1 MKCPRCESALY
12 RKNGHRGGKQN
23 YLCKNCGRQFTES
36 ASSQLLPKA
45 EIEEVPVSS
54 NGHVGTSIAE
64 SIVSS
69 LTDLAKTESPVQS
82 SQGIAILLLDIEN
95 LKLDINTEKF
105 LASICN
111 YPLQVKIAFANW
123 RNTTLGKQDVDL
135 YDRGYQLIH
144 VPGGKDSADGKM
156 IAVGSSLFLHY
167 PNVREV
173 FVCSC
178 DWILTHLCNQL
189 QNQGVTVYWVRRQD
203 NQLKVENRN
212 SGEVNHYSLA
222 LNAEIPSWE
231 GLVNK
236 IESLLKLEQ
245 ESITERIANFSI
257 IASLVQERRQIRLT
271 ENSLNV
277 PQVTTPVTDSR
288 FSATETNV
296 ISSISDNQDINSA
309 KSTENIV
316 PQKPISIDSLPVLE
330 NILLEIIKNM
340 TIEASQDYVSV
351 KDLKQNFLGKY
362 KESADS
368 VVKKFNH
375 KSSLIKFFT
384 SKPSLFQ
391 LKLVDSAYEV
401 AIAKSPTSTTDIKS
415 PPDLEQ
421 VLKNIVEQLMKKS
434 SQKYIP
440 IESLGSEFHKEYGVT
455 ITAIMKHLEL
465 ENSFNEFLQF
475 CSVFKLKKSGTTYQ
489 VTLA

>member
-45 EIEEVPVSS
+45 EIAEVPVSS
-54 NGHVGTSIAE
+54 NGHVETSIAE
-64 SIVSS
+64 SILSS
-69 LTDLAKTESPVQS
+69 VTDFAETESLVQS

-95 LKLDINTEKF
+95 LKLDINTENF
-105 LASICN
+105 LASICS

-135 YDRGYQLIH
+135 YERGYQLVH

-167 PNVREV
+167 PNIREV

-203 NQLKVENRN
+203 NQLKVENRK

-245 ESITERIANFSI
+245 KSITERIANFSTL
-257 IASLVQERRQIRLT
+257 ASLVQERRQIRIT

-277 PQVTTPVTDSR
+277 PQVTTPVTDSM
-288 FSATETNV
+288 FSSTETNF
-296 ISSISDNQDINSA
+296 IASISDNQDIISA
-309 KSTENIV
+309 NSTEKVI
-316 PQKPISIDSLPVLE
+316 PQNPISIDSLPVLE
-330 NILLEIIKNM
+330 SALIELIKSM
-340 TIEASQDYVSV
+340 VAESKEDCISV
-351 KDLKQNFLGKY
+351 NQLKQKFLSQY

-368 VVKKFNH
+368 VVKKFNP

-384 SKPSLFQ
+384 SKPSLFK
-391 LKLVDSAYEV
+391 LNLVDSDYEV

-415 PPDLEQ
+415 PTDLEQ
-421 VLKNIVEQLMKKS
+421 VLKNIVEQLIKKY

-465 ENSFNEFLQF
+465 ENSFNEFVQS
-475 CSVFKLKKSGTTYQ
+475 CSGFKVKKSGTKYQ